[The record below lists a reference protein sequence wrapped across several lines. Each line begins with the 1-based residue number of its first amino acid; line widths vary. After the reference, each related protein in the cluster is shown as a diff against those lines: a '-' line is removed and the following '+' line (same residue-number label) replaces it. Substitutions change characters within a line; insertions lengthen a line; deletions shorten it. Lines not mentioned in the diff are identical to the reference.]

1 MKMRLLYGFLIATT
15 IILGESCKK
24 DKVKGCMNSEASNY
38 DLNAE
43 EDNGTCTFERDKF
56 LGNWSGL
63 LANTNNPGIPDTTYD
78 FPFSIAI
85 SPTSTNGVIINDF
98 PVSGAPSS
106 AAVNSTNKFS
116 LVISKQNLTSGLDSF
131 GISGTGQISDDQIVF
146 ILIKETPGILDTI
159 SVTAQKQ

>member
-1 MKMRLLYGFLIATT
+1 
-15 IILGESCKK
+15 
-24 DKVKGCMNSEASNY
+24 MNSEARNY
-38 DLNAE
+38 DLNAD

-63 LANTNNPGIPDTTYD
+63 LANTNNPGTADTTFN
-78 FPFSIAI
+78 FPFSIVVSSSSI
-85 SPTSTNGVIINDF
+85 NGVIINDF

-106 AAVNSTNKFS
+106 ASVNSNNRFS
-116 LVISKQNLTSGLDSF
+116 LVIPKQNLTSGLDSF

-146 ILIKETPGILDTI
+146 ILLKETPGILDTI